1 MTVTTRVARG
11 PVHAAKL
18 RLAASSVAPVAS
30 SYERSLRP
38 REACFSRPGTTIDS
52 RGDL

>member
-1 MTVTTRVARG
+1 MTVTTRAARG
-11 PVHAAKL
+11 PVRAAKL

-38 REACFSRPGTTIDS
+38 SEACFSRPGTTIDP